1 LQTYS
6 LENSLN
12 SQQGSITPLN
22 SNPIVPLIDLV
33 QEPYA
38 SVLCFPKVNET
49 ELQSRIEEMRI
60 LNVSAIEFCG
70 KTSVYGVRVPVIGK
84 GFVGIVVVA
93 HVYGE
98 RLALKIRRLD
108 ADRLDLTHEA
118 EMLRKANLAN
128 VAPKLVAASKNF
140 LLMQLIDGELLPN
153 WLKANRGADFVLRVL
168 RQVLESCYRLDEL
181 GLDHGELSKAPKHV
195 IVDRQLKPWIVD
207 FETASDERKPANVP
221 AMCHFLFTS
230 TGEVA
235 RSVAEVIGER
245 KREQVVSAL
254 QGYKRNRNR
263 ASFDAVLSVCLGS
276 G

>member
-1 LQTYS
+1 VES
-6 LENSLN
+6 NC
-12 SQQGSITPLN
+12 IIPLMRL
-22 SNPIVPLIDLV
+22 S

-49 ELQSRIEEMRI
+49 ELQSRIEELRI
-60 LNVSAIEFCG
+60 LNVSAIEFYG
-70 KTSVYGVRVPVIGK
+70 KTSVYGVRVPVLGK

-93 HVYGE
+93 HVNDE

-108 ADRLDLTHEA
+108 ADRLDLIHEA
-118 EMLRKANLAN
+118 EMIRKANLAN
-128 VAPKLVAASKNF
+128 VAPKLVAVTKNF
-140 LLMQLIDGELLPN
+140 LLMQLIDGDLLPN
-153 WLKANRGADFVLRVL
+153 WLKVNRVADVVLGVLRE
-168 RQVLESCYRLDEL
+168 VLESCYRLDEL

-195 IVDRQLKPWIVD
+195 IVDRKLKPWIVD

-245 KREQVVSAL
+245 KREIIVSAL
-254 QGYKRNRNR
+254 QSFKKNRNR
-263 ASFDAVLSVCLGS
+263 TSFDAVLSVCLGS